1 MALLQDLIQQ
11 IDDPAL
17 RERILQET
25 NKLVKQKKFGLVFE
39 EHLPECTPL
48 YDVPIRVGS
57 KVARKIGYVSDIYTV
72 LKIEGS
78 AVLCDRRETHE
89 QVTLQ
94 MDEIVAIAEF
104 GEPIY
109 PTLKPIDYVENAP
122 ANDLWHT
129 LIEADNYH
137 ALQLLEYLYAEKVD
151 CIYIDPPYNTGA
163 KDWKYNNDYVDSS
176 DAYRHSKWLSMMEK
190 RLKLAKKL
198 LNPKDSTLIVTI
210 DEKEYIHL
218 GCLLEET
225 FPEARIQM
233 ITSNINRKGVSRKG
247 NRADSNK
254 KEITQFSRVAEY
266 LYFVMLGDASI
277 KKSEHNMLDTPNN
290 RIAETDGQEQVGWLS
305 MLRRGAASHR
315 ADKPKH
321 FYPIFVD
328 HQKRTI
334 VGVGEPLDLSEDR
347 KTVQSVEGIDI
358 VWPMRTDGSEG
369 RWQLKRETFIAA
381 LHAGTA
387 KLGTYNR
394 KQNRWAINYL
404 NQGIK
409 DEIAKGAIIVEG
421 KDEKGALI
429 LKRVTEKLVEPKS
442 VWNQTPHNASEYGTT
457 LLNSIIGSD
466 KFTYPKSIYA
476 VKDTIAMCVS
486 SKPNALVIDF
496 FAGSGTTLHAINLL
510 NAEDGGKRRCIMV
523 TNNEV
528 SADESEELTA
538 QGYQPGDC
546 EWENLGIARHV
557 TWPRT
562 VCSIKGNN
570 IEGSP
575 LTGTYGCDVEQYIE
589 IEGEVTD
596 SETGK
601 RIRGK
606 VYKKVK
612 LPAYPNLADLK
623 MSDGFKTN
631 AVYFKL
637 SFLDKTSVALGRQFK
652 ELLPVL
658 WMKGGAIGKCPMV
671 DEGDLPNMLILPM
684 NKMAILIDEIYYP
697 EFDDQMALYPEIQ
710 TVFIVTDSEPAYRE
724 MIRNYNGKDCYQL
737 YRDYLDNFRINTGR

>member
-11 IDDPAL
+11 INDPAL

-25 NKLVKQKKFGLVFE
+25 NKLIKQKKFGLVFE

-78 AVLCDRRETHE
+78 AVLCNRRETHK
-89 QVTLQ
+89 QVTFQ

-109 PTLKPIDYVENAP
+109 PTLKPVDYVENAP
-122 ANDLWHT
+122 AGDLWHT

-176 DAYRHSKWLSMMEK
+176 DSYRHSKWLSMMEK

-210 DEKEYIHL
+210 DEKEYLHL

-233 ITSNINRKGVSRKG
+233 ITSIINRKGVSRKG
-247 NRADSNK
+247 NRTDSNK

-277 KKSEHNMLDTPNN
+277 KKSEHNMLDIPNN
-290 RIAETDGQEQVGWLS
+290 RIAETDKQEQVGWLS

-328 HQKRTI
+328 HQKGTI

-347 KTVQSVEGIDI
+347 KTVQSAEGIDI

-442 VWNQTPHNASEYGTT
+442 VWNQTSHNASEYGTT

-510 NAEDGGKRRCIMV
+510 NAEDGGRRRCIMV

-546 EWENLGIARHV
+546 EWENLGIACHV

-596 SETGK
+596 PETGEK
-601 RIRGK
+601 IRGK
-606 VYKKVK
+606 VYKKMRI
-612 LPAYPNLADLK
+612 PAYPQFSNLKL
-623 MSDGFKTN
+623 SDGFKTN
-631 AVYFKL
+631 AVFFKL
-637 SFLDKTSVALGRQFK
+637 TFLDKTSVALGRQLK

-658 WMKGGAIGKCPMV
+658 WMKGGAVGKCPIV
-671 DEGDLPNMLILPM
+671 EEKKLTNMLILPM
-684 NKMAILIDEIYYP
+684 NKMAILIDEIYFS
-697 EFDDQMALYPEIQ
+697 EFNKQIMLYPEIK
-710 TVFIVTDSEPAYRE
+710 TVFIITDSERAFRE
-724 MIRNYNGKDCYQL
+724 MIRNYEDKDCYQL